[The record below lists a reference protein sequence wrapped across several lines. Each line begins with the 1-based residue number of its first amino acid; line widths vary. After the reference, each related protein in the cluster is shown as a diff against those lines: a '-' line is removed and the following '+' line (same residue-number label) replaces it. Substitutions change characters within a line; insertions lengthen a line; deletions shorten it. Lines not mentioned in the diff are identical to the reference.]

1 MIQTPAS
8 PAVSL
13 FLSYAHEDE
22 AWLNKLRTHL
32 SLLRRQKIIS
42 DWYDRQI
49 VPGTDRSKT
58 IDQHLEQASL
68 ILLLVSVDFLASDYC
83 YEVEMQRAL
92 KLHDLGQARVIPIVV
107 RPVDWRGAPFAHLQA
122 LPTDAKPLS
131 T

>member
-68 ILLLVSVDFLASDYC
+68 ILLLVSEARTDEARAAYEQAIEFFERKGVVPDAEAMRRRLA
-83 YEVEMQRAL
+83 
-92 KLHDLGQARVIPIVV
+92 DLA
-107 RPVDWRGAPFAHLQA
+107 
-122 LPTDAKPLS
+122 
-131 T
+131 